1 MLDLEVIF
9 AKHKDEYI
17 KFNRVENPAHTRPD
31 LCAFLLLHELS
42 PPAKPGRDMVSA
54 AEHDEF
60 FLDADVD
67 TVAANA
73 TEEQVVT
80 LIRCGVRFD
89 AQNYCF
95 AMFA

>member
-1 MLDLEVIF
+1 MLDLEAIF
-9 AKHKDEYI
+9 AKHEDEYI
-17 KFNRVENPAHTRPD
+17 KFDRVENPAHTRPD
-31 LCAFLLLHELS
+31 LCAFLLLHELA
-42 PPAKPGRDMVSA
+42 PPAQAGRDMVCA

-80 LIRCGVRFD
+80 LIRCGVQLD
-89 AQNYCF
+89 VQKYCF